1 MRGKNPLQTTACL
14 LIAMILFALPAST
27 AAQDG
32 PPAARP
38 TPAPAGP
45 DAVRVV
51 SVPFSDTFETTDTW
65 LPRGAWAFDTQTAY
79 EGGAWRLDAAWR
91 QKESVLEY
99 RGLIDLNGLLGAQL
113 MFRQKGT
120 LPTSDLITVDV
131 SLDGGLSWV
140 LVDQQ
145 IGVEADDWALHTVDL
160 ARFRG
165 QVIRLRLRV
174 STGIAM
180 PAEPGDVPLP
190 PAYAID
196 NLTIQYRLPEEVG
209 PPEGPLLP
217 GTLAGLHLTLGADPG
232 GVLDMIK
239 KLRAAGWT
247 LGTLKGT
254 TGTED
259 LLNEVAVLSPE
270 TVIVYRSLLTPWGQ
284 IDCPDHTKSP
294 ISEAQVWMG
303 GLSTFWDEV
312 DADYYEIMN
321 ECFAAIE
328 GNHGRSIPM
337 DWLAQFSIEA
347 MRIANEQGRCL
358 LLFSFAGGTPEIA
371 EFAQLTPVFEYALN
385 NPCRSGRYHGIALHS
400 YSGSPGE
407 LVSESNDWLGYRHR
421 RFLAEIVRQ
430 LPAAAEIPVYLTEA
444 GPGNGYIQFSCQDIV
459 RDIVQYTDRLQ
470 PDTYIKG
477 FHLWTLG
484 FSALDLTPCLGPIGD
499 ALVAYYAG
507 R

>member
-1 MRGKNPLQTTACL
+1 QTTACL

-45 DAVRVV
+45 GSAARVV

-190 PAYAID
+190 PAY
-196 NLTIQYRLPEEVG
+196 
-209 PPEGPLLP
+209 
-217 GTLAGLHLTLGADPG
+217 
-232 GVLDMIK
+232 
-239 KLRAAGWT
+239 
-247 LGTLKGT
+247 
-254 TGTED
+254 
-259 LLNEVAVLSPE
+259 
-270 TVIVYRSLLTPWGQ
+270 
-284 IDCPDHTKSP
+284 
-294 ISEAQVWMG
+294 
-303 GLSTFWDEV
+303 
-312 DADYYEIMN
+312 
-321 ECFAAIE
+321 
-328 GNHGRSIPM
+328 
-337 DWLAQFSIEA
+337 
-347 MRIANEQGRCL
+347 
-358 LLFSFAGGTPEIA
+358 
-371 EFAQLTPVFEYALN
+371 
-385 NPCRSGRYHGIALHS
+385 
-400 YSGSPGE
+400 
-407 LVSESNDWLGYRHR
+407 
-421 RFLAEIVRQ
+421 
-430 LPAAAEIPVYLTEA
+430 
-444 GPGNGYIQFSCQDIV
+444 
-459 RDIVQYTDRLQ
+459 
-470 PDTYIKG
+470 
-477 FHLWTLG
+477 
-484 FSALDLTPCLGPIGD
+484 
-499 ALVAYYAG
+499 
-507 R
+507 